1 MKKLF
6 TRKMLSL
13 GLAMILGLSLT
24 ACMGGGRPGA

>member
-24 ACMGGGRPGA
+24 ACSVSTTDTW